1 MVQVMRL
8 LPSAAL
14 AFAVTFG
21 LVYIMQFLIAT
32 GQAAITEDKSLNFLE
47 FVRVKQEEVVEAK
60 QRKPEKPPE
69 PEAPPPEAPRPQLDP
84 TDASIS
90 ISNTAA
96 SLSGVD
102 VGGIGG
108 LGLGAADGEYLPI
121 VKVAPIYPR
130 RALQRGLE
138 GYVIVEFTV
147 SRQGTVKDVV
157 VIESTSSLFDRAA
170 VEAAQK
176 FKYKPRV
183 VNGEPIEVPGVRNQ
197 ITFKLEG

>member
-1 MVQVMRL
+1 MRL
-8 LPSAAL
+8 IPSAAL

-32 GQAAITEDKSLNFLE
+32 GQAAMTEDKSLNFLE

-90 ISNTAA
+90 ITNSAA

-147 SRQGTVKDVV
+147 SRQGTVKDVI

>member
-1 MVQVMRL
+1 MVQALRL
-8 LPSAAL
+8 IPSAAL
-14 AFAVTFG
+14 AFAVTFA

-32 GQAAITEDKSLNFLE
+32 GQKAITEDKSLNFLE

-84 TDASIS
+84 TDASIN
-90 ISNTAA
+90 ITNTAA
-96 SLSGVD
+96 SISGAD
-102 VGGIGG
+102 LGGIGG

-147 SRQGTVKDVV
+147 TRQGTVKDVI

-170 VEAAQK
+170 VDAASK

>member
-8 LPSAAL
+8 IPSAAL

-32 GQAAITEDKSLNFLE
+32 GQAAMTEDKSLNFLE

-90 ISNTAA
+90 ITNSAA

-147 SRQGTVKDVV
+147 SRQGTVKDVI

>member
-1 MVQVMRL
+1 MVQALRL
-8 LPSAAL
+8 IPSAAL

-21 LVYIMQFLIAT
+21 LVYIMQYLIAT
-32 GQAAITEDKSLNFLE
+32 GQTALTEDKSLNFLE

-96 SLSGVD
+96 GISNVE

-138 GYVIVEFTV
+138 GFVIVEFTV
-147 SRQGTVKDVV
+147 TRQGTVKDVV
-157 VIESTSSLFDRAA
+157 VVESTSSLFDKAA
-170 VEAAQK
+170 KDAAAK

-183 VNGEPIEVPGVRNQ
+183 VNGEPIEVPGVRNK
-197 ITFKLEG
+197 ITFKLES

>member
-1 MVQVMRL
+1 MRL